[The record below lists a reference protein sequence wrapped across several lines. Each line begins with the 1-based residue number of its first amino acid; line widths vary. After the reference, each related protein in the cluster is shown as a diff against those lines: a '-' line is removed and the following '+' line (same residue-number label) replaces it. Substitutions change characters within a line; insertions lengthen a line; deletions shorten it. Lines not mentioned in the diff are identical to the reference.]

1 MKRVGRVVQNVV
13 EDLAESGKLGEVV
26 DVDLKAS
33 EVIGQIVKDSLD
45 RTTGKSSR
53 EIAEQ
58 TEKLLV
64 GNDTTKGILDKLDK
78 DFLAMFYR
86 QQFPVLV

>member
-53 EIAEQ
+53 GDCRADREAACRNG
-58 TEKLLV
+58 LL
-64 GNDTTKGILDKLDK
+64 TKGILDKL
-78 DFLAMFYR
+78 L
-86 QQFPVLV
+86 QGLLW